1 MVIEKKIIKQSLD
14 NLTSSS
20 GSGGA
25 LDFSNPMN
33 YLRYT
38 FYLAALIAL
47 LTYGQ
52 YSGKCYIFMVRGFQD
67 LVHIPLIAC
76 IIPSI
81 LMFFMA

>member
-1 MVIEKKIIKQSLD
+1 MVLEKKLIKQSLD
-14 NLTSSS
+14 TLTSSS
-20 GSGGA
+20 GSKGA
-25 LDFSNPMN
+25 PDFSNPIN